1 MARTSFGIAVG
12 IAAGFAFFL
21 GLAAITL
28 MFVND
33 DSLADFG
40 D

>member
-1 MARTSFGIAVG
+1 MARISFGIAVG
-12 IAAGFAFFL
+12 IAAGFAVSFGF
-21 GLAAITL
+21 AVMIMTFA
-28 MFVND
+28 ND

>member
-1 MARTSFGIAVG
+1 MPRIWFGIAVG
-12 IAAGFAFFL
+12 IAAGFAVVF
-21 GLAAITL
+21 GLALIILTL
-28 MFVND
+28 AND